1 MEKALLVI
9 AHGSR
14 VEETRK
20 VVYKVID
27 RIKSLKKYKDV
38 KAGFMEFNEPNISTS
53 IKEFVEEGIYDI
65 IAVPMFLFEGNH
77 VLHDIPEVFGKE
89 KEKYPGLKIKFAKS
103 IGYDDRIV
111 GPQAKENEVL
121 LMRLQSLI

>member
-38 KAGFMEFNEPNISTS
+38 KAGFMEFNEPDISTS
-53 IKEFVEEGIYDI
+53 IREFVEEGIYDI

-111 GPQAKENEVL
+111 DIILERAKEVE
-121 LMRLQSLI
+121 

>member
-1 MEKALLVI
+1 MEKGLLII

-14 VEETRK
+14 VEETK
-20 VVYKVID
+20 EAVYQVINK
-27 RIKSLKKYKDV
+27 IKSFKIYKDV
-38 KAGFMEFNEPNISTS
+38 KAGFMEFNQPDISTS
-53 IKEFVEEGIYDI
+53 IREFVEEGIYDI

-111 GPQAKENEVL
+111 DIMLERAKEVE
-121 LMRLQSLI
+121 

>member
-1 MEKALLVI
+1 MGKGLLII

-14 VEETRK
+14 VEETK
-20 VVYKVID
+20 DVVTMVVEK
-27 RIKSLKKYKDV
+27 IKSPKNTKDV
-38 KAGFMEFNEPNISTS
+38 KAGFMEFNEPDISTS
-53 IKEFVEEGIYDI
+53 IREFVEEGIYDI

-111 GPQAKENEVL
+111 GPQAKEKEVL